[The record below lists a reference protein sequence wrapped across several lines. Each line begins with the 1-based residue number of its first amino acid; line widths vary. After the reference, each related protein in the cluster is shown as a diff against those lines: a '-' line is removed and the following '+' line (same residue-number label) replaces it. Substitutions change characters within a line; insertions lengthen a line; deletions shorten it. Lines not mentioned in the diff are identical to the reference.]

1 MFGAVAI
8 IVALVVIVPV
18 GVLVSGAVISA
29 LLGWLVND
37 GVDRSHQGSELVD
50 TNV

>member
-1 MFGAVAI
+1 MFGVVAI
-8 IVALVVIVPV
+8 ILALVVLVPV
-18 GVLVSGAVISA
+18 GVLVSGAVVSA

-37 GVDRSHQGSELVD
+37 DVDRSHEGSELVD